1 MRPLTRFAANSL
13 QLVLGIACSLA
24 ARGAEGQA
32 MQAKSRPPAVATL
45 PKPIPLGNPDS
56 LPLIEMRNVRL
67 HATEHAILLV
77 HDLRGRMI
85 TRTPGSFPVL
95 DDPSSFAIEVS
106 SGTVALSA
114 SDLAALMNEWVFN
127 YRGSPLHGLKA
138 KFDGEH
144 LVLSGAL
151 RKGLDIPFEITS
163 EVSLT
168 DDGMIRSHPV
178 KTKILGLNGEKLMKA
193 FGLRLD
199 KLLDLSGSRGGSVK
213 GEDIYLDPAKL
224 MPPPTVIGRL
234 ASVRIAGDE
243 MVQEFIRTPGDTIFA
258 RLKHGDPAATNYVN
272 FRGGRLQF
280 GKLTMTDTDLQIV
293 DQQQA
298 DAFDLNL
305 KEYNRQLVAGYSK
318 NLPGL
323 GLVTY
328 FPDYGTL
335 K

>member
-1 MRPLTRFAANSL
+1 MAA
-13 QLVLGIACSLA
+13 ACCLA
-24 ARGAEGQA
+24 AQGAQA
-32 MQAKSRPPAVATL
+32 QSRPAKARAAASPTL
-45 PKPIPLGNPDS
+45 PKALALGHPDS

-77 HDLRGRMI
+77 HELRGRMI
-85 TRTPGSFPVL
+85 SRTPGSFPVL
-95 DDPSSFAIEVS
+95 DDASSFSIEVS
-106 SGTVALSA
+106 AGTVAISA
-114 SDLAALMNEWVFN
+114 SDLGALMNEWVFN

-138 KFDGEH
+138 KFEGEH

-163 EVSLT
+163 EISLT
-168 DDGMIRSHPV
+168 DSGLIKSHPV
-178 KTKILGLNGEKLMKA
+178 KTRILGVNGEKLMKA

-199 KLLDLSGSRGGSVK
+199 KLLDLKGSRGASVQ
-213 GEDIYLDPAKL
+213 GEDIYLDPARL
-224 MPPPTVIGRL
+224 MPPPHVVGRL
-234 ASVRIAGDE
+234 ASVRIEDDA
-243 MVQEFIRTPGDTIFA
+243 MVQEFIRTPGDSIFA

-293 DQQQA
+293 DQLQT
-298 DAFDLNL
+298 DGFDLNL

-323 GLVTY
+323 GLVAY
-328 FPDYGTL
+328 FPDYSTL